1 MGKVVCLNLFSDKNL
16 KMLDQKLLRND
27 IEEVAKKLAVRGYE
41 LDIKKFNELEAQR
54 KEVAVKTQELQ
65 NERNIKS
72 KGIGKAKAQG
82 EDIAPLLAEV
92 ANLGDALDAA
102 KKQLDDAQSQIH
114 EMMMGMP
121 NLLDDSVPAGK
132 TEDDNIEIKKWGEPT
147 QLDFEAKDHVELGAP
162 NDWLDFETAA
172 KLAGSRFVV
181 MRGEMAKLHRALIQF
196 MLDVHT
202 NEHGY
207 EEVYVPYI
215 VNADSL
221 KGTGQLP
228 KFEEDLFNFTG
239 ESNYYLIPTAEV
251 PVTNIARGEIIDAKS
266 MPVKMTAHTPCFR
279 AEAGTYGKDT
289 RGMIRQHQFE
299 KVEMVQLVK
308 PEDSWAALEELTG
321 HAETILQK
329 LNLPYRMLTLC
340 AGDTGFSSAKTYD
353 LEVWLPGQDAYREI
367 SSCSNFEDFQARRMS
382 ARWRNPETGKP
393 ELLHTVNGSGLAVGR
408 TLVAVL
414 ENYQQADG
422 SINVPDV
429 LQPYMGGTMVLKP

>member
-1 MGKVVCLNLFSDKNL
+1 
-16 KMLDQKLLRND
+16 MLDQKLLRND
-27 IEEVAKKLAVRGYE
+27 IETVAKKLAIRGYE
-41 LDIKKFNELEAQR
+41 LDVNKFNELEAQR
-54 KEVAVKTQELQ
+54 KVLAVKTQELQ
-65 NERNIKS
+65 NERNTKS
-72 KGIGKAKAQG
+72 KSIGKAKAQG
-82 EDIAPLLAEV
+82 EDITPLLAEV
-92 ANLGDALDAA
+92 ASLGDALDAA
-102 KKQLDDAQSQIH
+102 KKQLDDAQEQIH
-114 EMMMGMP
+114 EIMMGMP

-132 TEDDNIEIKKWGEPT
+132 SEDDNIEIKKWGEPT
-147 QLDFEAKDHVELGAP
+147 QFDFAAKDHVELGAP
-162 NDWLDFETAA
+162 NNWLDFETAA

-181 MRGEMAKLHRALIQF
+181 MRGAMAKLHRALIQF
-196 MLDVHT
+196 MLDLHT
-202 NEHGY
+202 SEHGY

-251 PVTNIARGEIIDAKS
+251 PVTNIARGEIIDAKD

-308 PEDSWAALEELTG
+308 PENSWAALEELTG

-353 LEVWLPGQDAYREI
+353 LEVWLPGQQAYREI

-429 LQPYMGGTMVLKP
+429 LQPYMSGITVLKP